1 MWKKKLTNT
10 SGMLLLYQKPQIVNI
25 WMHNTYIPLD
35 IIFIDENYIVQNI
48 KVGNP
53 LSKKLITSEKKV
65 IAVLELPK
73 NCSKKININI
83 GDKISWSITSLLKK
97 KTYYCLS

>member
-53 LSKKLITSEKKV
+53 LSKKLIASEKKV

>member
-53 LSKKLITSEKKV
+53 LSKKLITSEKKG
-65 IAVLELPK
+65 
-73 NCSKKININI
+73 NCRIRITKKIVQKN
-83 GDKISWSITSLLKK
+83 
-97 KTYYCLS
+97 